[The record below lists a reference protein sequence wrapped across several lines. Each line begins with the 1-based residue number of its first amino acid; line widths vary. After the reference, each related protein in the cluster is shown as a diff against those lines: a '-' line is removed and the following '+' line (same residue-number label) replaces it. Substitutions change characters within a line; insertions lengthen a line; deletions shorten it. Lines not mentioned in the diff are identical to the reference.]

1 MGGEHED
8 STQRIP
14 HMRLHQI
21 HLNDRMIRHEGVF
34 GTPKKLKR
42 NTALPQMIRKIGEGN
57 KSRKGAFHT
66 KSKCLGAGRPIK
78 PSGVDGV
85 PPGVGGFAGSGP
97 NEYGGKDSYSEPF
110 RDNHHSNHRKN
121 KVSSQGPKRKSLKSR
136 EGRASGC
143 SRLIT

>member
-8 STQRIP
+8 STQPSP

-21 HLNDRMIRHEGVF
+21 HLNDRMIRPEGVF

-66 KSKCLGAGRPIK
+66 KANALVRAARLSPVALLAFRQELEDLQDLPL
-78 PSGVDGV
+78 
-85 PPGVGGFAGSGP
+85 
-97 NEYGGKDSYSEPF
+97 NEYGGKDSYSDPF
-110 RDNHHSNHRKN
+110 RDNHHPNHRNN
-121 KVSSQGPKRKSLKSR
+121 KVSSQGQKRKSLKSR